1 MGHHVGGSML
11 LKIPRCPNQV
21 ILRVDQ
27 QYNEHLE
34 AEEVVLCDLI
44 VVFVR
49 VQDDR
54 KSEPR
59 VGAIAPPKLLLLRG
73 LGWGR
78 YSYDVYN
85 MVVTL
90 QGDTEER

>member
-1 MGHHVGGSML
+1 M
-11 LKIPRCPNQV
+11 CE
-21 ILRVDQ
+21 DQ
-27 QYNEHLE
+27 QNLNEYLE
-34 AEEVVLCDLI
+34 AKEVVLRDL
-44 VVFVR
+44 VVGLVR
-49 VQDDR
+49 VEDDR